1 MAYYNMPIA
10 EYVYPNHFK
19 EMDVTQDVYLEFTNK
34 NNTNDQFLYVYDLL
48 QQHDWLPK
56 KIDCFIKLSQAHR
69 RWRKHLKK
77 KLQKLGVL
85 INMDCSSAKKDN
97 DISVL
102 CRLRGN
108 DEFKIKN
115 YQESLK
121 CYTRGM
127 MLAEMNSPNF
137 ALCVANISA
146 ALYYLEEY
154 EHCLKCIDRVLTSNN
169 YPLPNKIF
177 MLLERKGNCY
187 RHMHHQTLAL
197 KMFSV
202 RNNYYFFFLSALLIL
217 K

>member
-19 EMDVTQDVYLEFTNK
+19 EMDVAQDVYLEFTKKK
-34 NNTNDQFLYVYDLL
+34 NTTDQFLYVYDLL

-56 KIDCFIKLSQAHR
+56 KIDRFIKLSQAHR

-77 KLQKLGVL
+77 KLQKIGVF
-85 INMDCSSAKKDN
+85 INMNCSLAKKN
-97 DISVL
+97 NAISDL
-102 CRLRGN
+102 HRLRGN

-115 YQESLK
+115 YEESLK

-127 MLAEMNSPNF
+127 MLAEINSSSF

-154 EHCLKCIDRVLTSNN
+154 DHCLKCIDRVLTSKN
-169 YPLPNKIF
+169 YPLSNKIF
-177 MLLERKGNCY
+177 ILLERKGNCY
-187 RHMHHQTLAL
+187 RLMNCQSLAL

-202 RNNYYFFFLSALLIL
+202 RNDNLFFFYLWDSFSY
-217 K
+217 